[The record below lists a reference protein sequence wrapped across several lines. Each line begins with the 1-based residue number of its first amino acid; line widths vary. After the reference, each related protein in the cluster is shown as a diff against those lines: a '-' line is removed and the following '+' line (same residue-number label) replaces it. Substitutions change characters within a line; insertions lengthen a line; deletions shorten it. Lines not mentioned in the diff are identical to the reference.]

1 MIDVRGLCKSYDDSG
16 VNAVQDINIHVEK
29 GTIHGLIGHNG
40 SGKTTIIKCL
50 TGIFRPDAGVAM
62 VDGEEIF
69 DNAKVKQKIG
79 YVADTNQMFRGY
91 KIKELAKMYQ
101 GMYPDFSMEDFSSLN
116 GMFRIN
122 LNKKVTQL
130 SKGQQMRVSF
140 MLNMARNPEV
150 MILDEPTSGL
160 DAMAKKDLLDT
171 LVSAVENNNM
181 TVLISSH
188 HLGELEKICDSITV
202 ISHGKVQIE
211 DELDEVKKQI
221 SKFQVVFP
229 GGVPEGLYEREDI
242 VHMSNVGSVYT
253 VVLPNTSI
261 GFEEEMREQG
271 AVLVEQMPVGLE
283 ESFIYMNKIA
293 EKENAGA
300 DSLKNNKFD
309 REDEMDHE

>member
-1 MIDVRGLCKSYDDSG
+1 MIDVTGLCKGYDDSG
-16 VNAVQDINIHVEK
+16 IDAVQNISIHVEK

-50 TGIFRPDAGVAM
+50 TGIFKPDAGV
-62 VDGEEIF
+62 VQIDGEDVF
-69 DNAKVKQKIG
+69 DNVKIKQRIG
-79 YVADTNQMFRGY
+79 YVADSNQMFRGY
-91 KIKELAKMYQ
+91 KIRQLVKMYK
-101 GMYPDFSMEDFSSLN
+101 GMYPDFSEDDFRKLN
-116 GMFRIN
+116 NMFRIN
-122 LNKKVTQL
+122 VNKKITQL

-171 LVSAVENNNM
+171 LVSAVENHNM

-202 ISHGKVQIE
+202 LSHGRVQIE
-211 DELDEVKKQI
+211 DELDDVKKQI
-221 SKFQVVFP
+221 TKYQVAF
-229 GGVPEGLYEREDI
+229 PEGAPEELYHREDV

-253 VVLPNTSI
+253 VVLPNTTE
-261 GFEEEMREQG
+261 GFAEEMQELG
-271 AVLVEQMPVGLE
+271 AVLTEEMPVGLE

-293 EKENAGA
+293 EKENQRKGVHP
-300 DSLKNNKFD
+300 
-309 REDEMDHE
+309 HE